1 MAKCPSDA
9 KRKPHRHPLQAATQ
23 AEAAAKTPPPP
34 TPPPTAAAAAA
45 AAAALQLTAIG
56 SCHILAHLHGNI
68 SRQPTLLLGIR
79 NCHII
84 NLKQGN
90 SST

>member
-23 AEAAAKTPPPP
+23 AEAAAKTP
-34 TPPPTAAAAAA
+34 PPPTAAAAAA